1 MRKTLLL
8 LASAWLVFSS
18 HFAFAQGA
26 QTPSGSAGPR
36 ITEVDLDEYP
46 EVTMVVELPGSSS
59 FDPAQFAVSENGA
72 PVTGLTVQQLAG
84 ASGVQVA
91 TIIALDTS
99 GSMEGLPLE
108 EAKQAAAAFVAGRRP
123 EDRVALLTFG
133 ESIQY
138 TPFTN
143 VDVLLQ
149 AFLADASAVGETP
162 MYDAVIQASDLLT
175 RGKVGTLERNLVILS
190 DGKDSSSQAPLE
202 LAVAALRREG
212 INVFGVGLAGA
223 DYDPQALRALVGE
236 GLMLET
242 TDPTALKDLFNQV
255 QGSLA
260 ARVVV
265 QFNATSAEPGDVEMV
280 VSYQGLSTI
289 SIQTVPG
296 IQGGPVVALP
306 PSFAVPAPVA
316 VPQPA
321 IGLSGLRSISLLT
334 IGLTAG
340 LFVFLLAGSRRATA
354 ETLPGRLQSY
364 GEQDEKGDR
373 PSLLSRLPVLGR
385 VAKQAEAVAEKRGF
399 LQPIV
404 SMLEQ
409 ANLMWRPG
417 EAVAAAIG
425 AAAVLAGLYGF
436 SKRNPVDAVLAFI
449 VLLGAI
455 VFAIRFVASRER
467 KRFEGQLPSTLNLV
481 ASSLRSGQSFL
492 QAMESVAQESPNPTA
507 REFQR
512 SVAEVRLG
520 RSIGAAMEGI
530 STRMD
535 SPDFSWVVMA
545 TEIQREVGGNLA
557 EVLDVVSDTMLQRN
571 RLRRDIKAMSAEGRI
586 SAMVLMSIPF
596 FMFFFLWTSNR
607 TYIQPMFSSKAG
619 LLMVGAA
626 LGLIGAAGLW
636 LRKILDIEV

>member
-1 MRKTLLL
+1 MHKALLV
-8 LASAWLVFSS
+8 LASVWLAFSG
-18 HFAFAQGA
+18 HLAFAQPAPTNG
-26 QTPSGSAGPR
+26 AGPR

-46 EVTMVVELPGSSS
+46 QVTMVVELPGSSS
-59 FDPAQFAVSENGA
+59 FDPDQFAVTENGA
-72 PVTGLTVQQLAG
+72 PVTGLNVQQLAG

-91 TIIALDTS
+91 TMVAIDTS

-108 EAKQAAAAFVAGRRP
+108 EAKKAAAAFVGGARP
-123 EDRVALLTFG
+123 EDRIALMTFG

-149 AFLADASAVGETP
+149 AFLADAAAVGETP
-162 MYDAVIQASDLLT
+162 LYDAVIKTSELLT
-175 RGKVGTLERNLVILS
+175 RSKLGTLERNLVILS

-223 DYDPQALRALVGE
+223 EYDAQALRALAGE
-236 GLMLET
+236 GLVLET
-242 TDPTALKDLFNQV
+242 TDPTALKDLFGQV
-255 QGSLA
+255 QSSLA
-260 ARVVV
+260 ARVIVH
-265 QFNATSAEPGDVEMV
+265 FTAATAEPGDVELA
-280 VSYQGLSTI
+280 VSYGGLSTT

-296 IQGGPVVALP
+296 IESGPGATLP
-306 PSFAVPAPVA
+306 PSFSVPAPA
-316 VPQPA
+316 PTSQPA
-321 IGLSGLRSISLLT
+321 LDLSTLRNLSLVAMGLA
-334 IGLTAG
+334 AG
-340 LFVFLLAGSRRATA
+340 LFVFLLAGSRSPSGG
-354 ETLPGRLQSY
+354 ELPGRLQAY
-364 GEQDEKGDR
+364 GEQDK
-373 PSLLSRLPVLGR
+373 PKAHASLFSRMPLVSR
-385 VAKQAEAVAEKRGF
+385 VAKQAEEVADKRGF
-399 LQPIV
+399 LQPIA

-417 EAVAAAIG
+417 EAVAGAI
-425 AAAVLAGLYGF
+425 AVAGILAGLYGF
-436 SKRNPVDAVLAFI
+436 KKRNGIDGVLAFV
-449 VLLGAI
+449 VLLGGV
-455 VFAIRFVASRER
+455 VFAIRLVASRER
-467 KRFEGQLPSTLNLV
+467 KRFENQLPSTLNLV

-520 RSIGAAMEGI
+520 RSIGVAMEGI

-535 SPDFSWVVMA
+535 SPDFTWVVMA

-586 SAMVLMSIPF
+586 SAMVLMAIPF
-596 FMFFFLWTSNR
+596 LMFFFLYTSNR
-607 TYIQPMFSSKAG
+607 PYIQPLFSSR
-619 LLMVGAA
+619 
-626 LGLIGAAGLW
+626 LGFMMIGASLALIAAAGMW